1 MFNIIKKREGE
12 VPSGGGWQTE
22 GKTVRVTRQDVKIF
36 QILCDDSCFMAQRV
50 MWYLMMHR
58 IRDAAEDS
66 SSGHDEDKEQV
77 RKSNQGDWRKPKTR
91 VKG

>member
-1 MFNIIKKREGE
+1 MGSKLLGNCQLAADPRERNIMFKIIKKREEGE

-50 MWYLMMHR
+50 MWYLMKHR
-58 IRDAAEDS
+58 MRDAAEDS
-66 SSGHDEDKEQV
+66 SSGHD
-77 RKSNQGDWRKPKTR
+77 
-91 VKG
+91 